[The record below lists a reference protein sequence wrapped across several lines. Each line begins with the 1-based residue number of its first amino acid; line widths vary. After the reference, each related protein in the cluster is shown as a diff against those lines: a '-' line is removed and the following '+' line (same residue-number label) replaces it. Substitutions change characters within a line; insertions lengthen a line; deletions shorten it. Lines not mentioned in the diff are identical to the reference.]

1 MGFFENFPYTNF
13 HDMNLDWVLKEIENL
28 KKYIENY
35 TAVNRVAYAGIWD
48 ITKQYPQWALVT
60 SEDSTYLSSKPVPV
74 GIPIDNAEYW
84 ILLADLD
91 PRIAGII
98 QNLSVLNNQVS
109 VINNQV
115 SVINNKMAVLPTAT
129 STKLFTVNKNGGAM
143 FATISEAVNEAKQIA
158 TKTDRVVVCV
168 YTGDYEEQI
177 ELLGNP
183 GIDIVGIGK
192 VTVHGTKAYP
202 NSTLHTTGDGY
213 FANIDFVSVGLSNYS
228 LHIEAQESADPGTR
242 IKFVNCSFYSN
253 DHNAIGVGVGSNY
266 GVEFIG
272 CSFQTNSS
280 DHFSVYA
287 HNYPKGGLYSSFMRF
302 TSCFLFNTGEGK
314 CWRFE
319 NARKIHDPTGA
330 ISPLYLY
337 LNGNYSRLGGVSVYD
352 GTKEI
357 QYLPQ
362 SGEINGENSVGNSD
376 DVNKVSPYV
385 FDGYVPMGANG
396 AFSIPI
402 EICKQYFIASNVN
415 ITDVATSRQIQINVV
430 NPRNGAVDITTG
442 GGTGNTVY
450 RVQFA
455 LSRP

>member
-13 HDMNLDWVLKEIENL
+13 HEMNLDWVLKEIENL
-28 KKYIENY
+28 KVYIENY

-74 GIPIDNAEYW
+74 GIPLDNEDYW

-98 QNLSVLNNQVS
+98 QNLSVLNNQVD
-109 VINNQV
+109 VLNNQV
-115 SVINNKMAVLPTAT
+115 GVLNNQVGVLPTAT
-129 STKLFTVNKNGGAM
+129 STKLFTVNRNGGAM
-143 FATISEAVNEAKQIA
+143 FATISEAVSAAKQIA
-158 TKTDRVVVCV
+158 TKTDRVTVCV
-168 YTGDYEEQI
+168 YRGDYEEQI

-183 GIDIVGIGK
+183 GIDIIGIGK
-192 VTVHGTKAYP
+192 VTVHGTEAYP

-213 FANIDFVSVGLSNYS
+213 FANMNFVSEGLRNYS
-228 LHIEAQESADPGTR
+228 LHIEAQESTDPGTR
-242 IKFVNCSFYSN
+242 IKFVNCSFRSD
-253 DHNAIGVGVGSNY
+253 DHNAIGIGVGSDY

-272 CSFQTNSS
+272 CSFQTDSS

-287 HNYPKGGLYSSFMRF
+287 HNFPKGGLYPSFIRF
-302 TSCFLFNTGEGK
+302 TSCYLINSAGGK

-330 ISPLYLY
+330 VSPLYLY

-385 FDGYVPMGANG
+385 FDGYVPLGTNG

-402 EICKQYFIASNVN
+402 EICKNYFTISGVTVTNIATQEQLTISSSNV
-415 ITDVATSRQIQINVV
+415 
-430 NPRNGAVDITTG
+430 RNGAVDIVVG

-450 RVQFA
+450 KVQFT
-455 LSRP
+455 LTRP